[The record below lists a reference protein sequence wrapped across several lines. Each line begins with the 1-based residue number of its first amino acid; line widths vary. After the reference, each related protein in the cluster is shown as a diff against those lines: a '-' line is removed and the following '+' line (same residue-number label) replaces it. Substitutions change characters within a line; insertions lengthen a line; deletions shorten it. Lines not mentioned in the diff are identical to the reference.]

1 MTYLEGVMTL
11 QRDVY
16 DLPGGFYDYK
26 RDLLDN
32 MRVFMT
38 IWKCLYGTSE
48 GVRGMIEGSYDL
60 PREVYDASEG
70 VYRTIGECYDLP
82 GGAYGMIEGCF

>member
-1 MTYLEGVMTL
+1 
-11 QRDVY
+11 
-16 DLPGGFYDYK
+16 
-26 RDLLDN
+26 
-32 MRVFMT
+32 MT

-70 VYRTIGECYDLP
+70 VYRTIGEWYDLP
-82 GGAYGMIEGCF
+82 GWGIWNDRRVFLIYLERYVSLQKGYMV